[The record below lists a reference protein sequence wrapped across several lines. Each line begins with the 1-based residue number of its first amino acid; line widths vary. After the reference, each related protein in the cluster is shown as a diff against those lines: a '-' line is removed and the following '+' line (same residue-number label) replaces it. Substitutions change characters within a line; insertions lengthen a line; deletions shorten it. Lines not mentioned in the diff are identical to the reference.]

1 MSERLQKVLAN
12 LGLGSRRAMEDWIRE
27 GRVSVNGKVAIL
39 GTTVD
44 GSEKILVDG
53 KPVQVDDSPL
63 VRRII
68 AYHKPIG
75 EVTTRHDPEG
85 RKTIFDSLPPI
96 KNGRWISIGRLD
108 INTQGLLLLT
118 NDGEFANKM
127 MHPSSEVEREYAVR
141 VLGTL
146 TEEMVT
152 AMKTGVEFEDGISKF
167 DEILYSGGEGA
178 NIWYHV
184 ILKGG
189 KNREVRRLWESQ
201 GLTVSRLM
209 RVRYGSYTMPKAL
222 RQGHSIDLDIDA
234 TKAILEDAGMQFRIE
249 NFYAPPENR
258 KSQYKAKPSKRFAN
272 SSASEK
278 PRASSTDTSRKMRAE
293 FGSSESRKSPSR
305 SSERTDRNTRT
316 ERTDRTARTASRPAG
331 RTSAERPTRSSKPNN
346 RRYDRD

>member
-12 LGLGSRRAMEDWIRE
+12 LGLGSRRTMEEWIRE
-27 GRVSVNGKVAIL
+27 GRISINGKIATL
-39 GTTVD
+39 GATVD

-53 KPVQVDDSPL
+53 KPVKLDDSPL

-68 AYHKPIG
+68 AYYKPVG
-75 EVTTRHDPEG
+75 EVTTRNDPEG
-85 RKTIFDSLPPI
+85 RKTIFESLPPI

-152 AMKTGVEFEDGISKF
+152 AMKEGVEFEDGISKF
-167 DEILYSGGEGA
+167 DDILYSGGEGA

-201 GLTVSRLM
+201 GLTVSRLI
-209 RVRYGSYTMPKAL
+209 RVRYGSYTLPKSL
-222 RQGHSIDLDIDA
+222 RPGRSIDLDIDA
-234 TKAILEDAGMQFRIE
+234 TKAILEDAGMPFRIE
-249 NFYAPPENR
+249 NFYSAPDN
-258 KSQYKAKPSKRFAN
+258 KKAAYKAKPNRKFA
-272 SSASEK
+272 STTASAG
-278 PRASSTDTSRKMRAE
+278 SRP
-293 FGSSESRKSPSR
+293 SREQTKPSR
-305 SSERTDRNTRT
+305 SSSSRDATSFSRSNDRRN
-316 ERTDRTARTASRPAG
+316 AP
-331 RTSAERPTRSSKPNN
+331 SKSNA
-346 RRYDRD
+346 RRYDKD

>member
-44 GSEKILVDG
+44 GSEKILIDG
-53 KPVQVDDSPL
+53 KPVKIDDSPL

-96 KNGRWISIGRLD
+96 KSGRWISIGRLD

-209 RVRYGSYTMPKAL
+209 RVRYGSYTMPKIL

-234 TKAILEDAGMQFRIE
+234 TKAILEDAGMSFRME
-249 NFYAPPENR
+249 NFYAPPEN
-258 KSQYKAKPSKRFAN
+258 KKAQYKAKPVKRFSN
-272 SSASEK
+272 SSTTEK
-278 PRASSTDTSRKMRAE
+278 PRTSSADGSRKMRAE
-293 FGSSESRKSPSR
+293 FGSSESRKAPSR
-305 SSERTDRNTRT
+305 SSDRNIRT
-316 ERTDRTARTASRPAG
+316 ERTDRTARSTSRTTS
-331 RTSAERPTRSSKPNN
+331 RTSTERPTRSSKPNN

>member
-12 LGLGSRRAMEDWIRE
+12 LGLGSRRTMEDWIRE
-27 GRVSVNGKVAIL
+27 GRISVNGKVAAL

-53 KPVQVDDSPL
+53 QPIKLDDSPF

-68 AYHKPIG
+68 AYNKPVG
-75 EVTTRHDPEG
+75 EVTTRNDPDG
-85 RKTIFDSLPPI
+85 RRTVFDSLPPI

-118 NDGEFANKM
+118 NDGELANKM
-127 MHPSSEVEREYAVR
+127 MHPSSEIEREYAVR

-152 AMKTGVEFEDGISKF
+152 NMKNGVEFEDGLSKF
-167 DEILYSGGEGA
+167 DDILYSGGEGA

-201 GLTVSRLM
+201 GLTVSRLI
-209 RVRYGSYTMPKAL
+209 RVRYGSFTLPKSL
-222 RQGHSIDLDIDA
+222 RAGHSIDLEIDD
-234 TKAILEDAGMQFRIE
+234 TKALLEDAGMQFRME
-249 NFYAPPENR
+249 NFYVAPENKRGAYRAKPNRKFAPDRPMGDR
-258 KSQYKAKPSKRFAN
+258 KSRGERN
-272 SSASEK
+272 DRSA
-278 PRASSTDTSRKMRAE
+278 
-293 FGSSESRKSPSR
+293 
-305 SSERTDRNTRT
+305 RTDRSDRAPRT
-316 ERTDRTARTASRPAG
+316 ERNERSSRPSFGDAKRFDG
-331 RTSAERPTRSSKPNN
+331 AKRSDSSRSARPARASNQSNN

>member
-12 LGLGSRRAMEDWIRE
+12 MGLGSRRTMEDWIRE
-27 GRVSVNGKVAIL
+27 GRISVDGKVAIL
-39 GTTVD
+39 GTTVN

-53 KPVQVDDSPL
+53 KLLKIDDTPF

-68 AYHKPIG
+68 AYYKPVG
-75 EVTTRHDPEG
+75 EVTTRNDPEG
-85 RKTIFDSLPPI
+85 RKTVFDSLPPI

-127 MHPSSEVEREYAVR
+127 MHPSSEIEREYAVR

-167 DEILYSGGEGA
+167 DDILYSGGEGA

-201 GLTVSRLM
+201 GLTVSRLI
-209 RVRYGSYTMPKAL
+209 RVRYGSYTLPKSLSAG
-222 RQGHSIDLDIDA
+222 RSIDLDIDA
-234 TKAILEDAGMQFRIE
+234 TKALLADAGIPFRME
-249 NFYAPPENR
+249 NFYIAPEN
-258 KSQYKAKPSKRFAN
+258 KQGMYKAKPKRHTSEKPN
-272 SSASEK
+272 KKSQSSTKRVTRSTSSASSEIK
-278 PRASSTDTSRKMRAE
+278 TKSRPSTRANA
-293 FGSSESRKSPSR
+293 SR
-305 SSERTDRNTRT
+305 SS
-316 ERTDRTARTASRPAG
+316 
-331 RTSAERPTRSSKPNN
+331 NN
-346 RRYDRD
+346 RNQYDRK

>member
-12 LGLGSRRAMEDWIRE
+12 LGLGSRRTMEEWIRE
-27 GRVSVNGKVAIL
+27 GRISINGKVATL
-39 GTTVD
+39 GATVD
-44 GSEKILVDG
+44 GSEKVLVDG
-53 KPVQVDDSPL
+53 KPVKLDDSPL

-68 AYHKPIG
+68 AYYKPVG
-75 EVTTRHDPEG
+75 EVTTRNDPEG
-85 RKTIFDSLPPI
+85 RKTIFESLPPI

-152 AMKTGVEFEDGISKF
+152 AMKEGVEFEDGISKF
-167 DEILYSGGEGA
+167 DDILYSGGEGA

-201 GLTVSRLM
+201 GLTVSRLI
-209 RVRYGSYTMPKAL
+209 RVRYGSYTLPKSL
-222 RQGHSIDLDIDA
+222 RPGRSIDLDIDA
-234 TKAILEDAGMQFRIE
+234 TKAILEDAGMPFRIE
-249 NFYAPPENR
+249 NFYSAPDN
-258 KSQYKAKPSKRFAN
+258 KKAAYKAKPNRKFA
-272 SSASEK
+272 
-278 PRASSTDTSRKMRAE
+278 STTTST
-293 FGSSESRKSPSR
+293 GSRPSREQTKPSR
-305 SSERTDRNTRT
+305 SSSSRDATSFGRSNDRRN
-316 ERTDRTARTASRPAG
+316 AP
-331 RTSAERPTRSSKPNN
+331 SKSNA
-346 RRYDRD
+346 RRYDKD

>member
-27 GRVSVNGKVAIL
+27 GRVLVNGKVAIL

-53 KPVQVDDSPL
+53 KPIKLDDAPL

-68 AYHKPIG
+68 AYDKPVG
-75 EVTTRHDPEG
+75 EVTTRNDPEG

-118 NDGEFANKM
+118 NDGELANKM

-167 DEILYSGGEGA
+167 DDILYSGGEGA

-209 RVRYGSYTMPKAL
+209 RVRYGSYTMPKSL
-222 RQGHSIDLDIDA
+222 RQGQSIDLDIDA

-249 NFYAPPENR
+249 NFYSPPENR
-258 KSQYKAKPSKRFAN
+258 KDAYRAKPSKRFAN
-272 SSASEK
+272 STSTSKPRSESDSSK
-278 PRASSTDTSRKMRAE
+278 RTPRKEFDQSEFGRTAPTRASSA
-293 FGSSESRKSPSR
+293 R
-305 SSERTDRNTRT
+305 SSGKMTAER
-316 ERTDRTARTASRPAG
+316 ARP
-331 RTSAERPTRSSKPNN
+331 ERPTRSSSSRSSTSSKPNN

>member
-27 GRVSVNGKVAIL
+27 GRVSVNGKIAIL

-53 KPVQVDDSPL
+53 KPIKLDDSPL

-75 EVTTRHDPEG
+75 EVTTRNDPEG

-209 RVRYGSYTMPKAL
+209 RVRYGSYTMPKSL

-234 TKAILEDAGMQFRIE
+234 TKAILEDANMPFRIE
-249 NFYAPPENR
+249 NFYEPPENR
-258 KSQYKAKPSKRFAN
+258 KTAYKAKPAKRFSNN
-272 SSASEK
+272 SEPSK
-278 PRASSTDTSRKMRAE
+278 PRSSSTSTGKMRAE
-293 FGSSESRKSPSR
+293 FGSSETRRSANR
-305 SSERTDRNTRT
+305 SSERTDR
-316 ERTDRTARTASRPAG
+316 TARSANRTAG
-331 RTSAERPTRSSKPNN
+331 RTSSERPTRSSKPNN

>member
-27 GRVSVNGKVAIL
+27 GRISVNGTVATL

-53 KPVQVDDSPL
+53 KPVKLDDSPL

-68 AYHKPIG
+68 AYYKPVG
-75 EVTTRHDPEG
+75 EVTSRNDPEG
-85 RKTIFDSLPPI
+85 RPTIFNSLPPI

-127 MHPSSEVEREYAVR
+127 MHPSSEIEREYAVR

-152 AMKTGVEFEDGISKF
+152 AMTEGVEFEDGMSKF
-167 DEILYSGGEGA
+167 DQILYSGGEGA
-178 NIWYHV
+178 NIWFHV

-201 GLTVSRLM
+201 GLTVSRLI
-209 RVRYGSYTMPKAL
+209 RVRYGSFTLPKSL
-222 RQGHSIDLDIDA
+222 RPGQSIDLDIDQ

-249 NFYAPPENR
+249 NFYAPPEN
-258 KSQYKAKPSKRFAN
+258 KKAAYKAKPNKRFTHNFTA
-272 SSASEK
+272 K
-278 PRASSTDTSRKMRAE
+278 PRTETEVKPTRPEFDQSE
-293 FGSSESRKSPSR
+293 FGKK
-305 SSERTDRNTRT
+305 
-316 ERTDRTARTASRPAG
+316 A
-331 RTSAERPTRSSKPNN
+331 PTRSSVNKDTKSRPVAKQSSRTFGSATMVTPTKNRSTSSKPKTNN

>member
-53 KPVQVDDSPL
+53 KPIKMDDSPF

-75 EVTTRHDPEG
+75 EVTTRNDPEG

-209 RVRYGSYTMPKAL
+209 RVRYGSYTMPKML

-234 TKAILEDAGMQFRIE
+234 TKAILEDVGLQFRMGS
-249 NFYAPPENR
+249 FYEPPENK
-258 KSQYKAKPSKRFAN
+258 KSQYKAKSVKRFSN
-272 SSASEK
+272 SSTSEK
-278 PRASSTDTSRKMRAE
+278 PRTSSTDHSRKMRAE
-293 FGSSESRKSPSR
+293 FGSSESRKAPSR
-305 SSERTDRNTRT
+305 SSDRNART
-316 ERTDRTARTASRPAG
+316 ERTDRTARSATRTPG
-331 RTSAERPTRSSKPNN
+331 RTSTERPTRSSKSNN

>member
-12 LGLGSRRAMEDWIRE
+12 MGLGSRRTMEEWIRG
-27 GRVSVNGKVAIL
+27 GRISVDGKSAIL
-39 GTTVD
+39 GTTVE
-44 GSEKILVDG
+44 GTEKILIDG
-53 KPVQVDDSPL
+53 KPIKLDDSPF

-68 AYHKPIG
+68 AYCKPTG
-75 EVTTRHDPEG
+75 EVTTRNDPED

-118 NDGEFANKM
+118 NDGELANKM
-127 MHPSSEVEREYAVR
+127 MHPSSEIEREYAVR

-201 GLTVSRLM
+201 GLTVSRLI
-209 RVRYGSYTMPKAL
+209 RVRYGSYTLPKWLAAN
-222 RQGHSIDLDIDA
+222 RSIDLDIDE
-234 TKAILEDAGMQFRIE
+234 TKAILADAGIPFRIE
-249 NFYAPPENR
+249 SFYSPADN
-258 KSQYKAKPSKRFAN
+258 KKGAYKPKASKRATG
-272 SSASEK
+272 K
-278 PRASSTDTSRKMRAE
+278 PQPKRT
-293 FGSSESRKSPSR
+293 PSDRPELPKR
-305 SSERTDRNTRT
+305 SSERSEQPRRSST
-316 ERTDRTARTASRPAG
+316 ERSTRN
-331 RTSAERPTRSSKPNN
+331 SAPTNKRNNSK